1 MNRFLERA
9 LEIKEEIVKD
19 RRYIHQLGGTGFDIP
34 ETVTYV
40 MKQLQGMGLHPEEI
54 CKGGVVCNI
63 GKREG
68 KTILL
73 RADMDALPMEE
84 KTELPFACTNG
95 TMHACGHD
103 MHPAMLLGAARLLKE
118 REEEL
123 EGTVKLMFQ
132 PAEEI
137 LEGAKAMI
145 QAGLLENPKVDAAI
159 AMHVAVGRPEDCESH
174 YISWVSG
181 ASGSSADEFKITIR
195 RKAGSFGNPVDA
207 ASQIVLGIQEIPGYE
222 VKMDEDFV
230 LVTNMVE
237 TFGVKTGEIP
247 KEAVF
252 RGVMI
257 CRNFEVQ
264 HQGKSRLEEIAKKMG
279 EGLQMEVQIEYIR
292 GVDPMITSKE
302 LADLVRPG
310 LVEIVGEEMVEEK
323 VVSFLTFGADDFA
336 AVCTKVP
343 GMYLS
348 IGAGSPKE
356 GYTVTGHRDKV
367 LFNEEILPTGAAIY
381 ANAAYTWLKS
391 VK

>member
-181 ASGSSADEFKITIR
+181 ASGSSAVNLRLPFAEKPEALEIQWTLLARLFLGSRKFQAMKLKWTKI
-195 RKAGSFGNPVDA
+195 
-207 ASQIVLGIQEIPGYE
+207 L
-222 VKMDEDFV
+222 
-230 LVTNMVE
+230 
-237 TFGVKTGEIP
+237 
-247 KEAVF
+247 
-252 RGVMI
+252 
-257 CRNFEVQ
+257 C
-264 HQGKSRLEEIAKKMG
+264 
-279 EGLQMEVQIEYIR
+279 
-292 GVDPMITSKE
+292 
-302 LADLVRPG
+302 
-310 LVEIVGEEMVEEK
+310 
-323 VVSFLTFGADDFA
+323 
-336 AVCTKVP
+336 
-343 GMYLS
+343 
-348 IGAGSPKE
+348 
-356 GYTVTGHRDKV
+356 
-367 LFNEEILPTGAAIY
+367 
-381 ANAAYTWLKS
+381 
-391 VK
+391 